1 MATRV
6 RRRRNPAIRIGLAAI
21 WIAIVATVLLWQTA
35 TYESVM
41 SVFAEWQFN
50 AIGRYYPAFSYLLLT
65 LLLTLPLLLLFA
77 RPRRTSQRPL
87 DVATLR
93 SASTFSRALF
103 SVAGALAVVAIG
115 VLLSILR
122 LPDDQGALQ
131 EVTLDQAVVVMPHE
145 GLTRLTGAI
154 AYDRTTAFDEELIVT
169 RRSRRFAPITAPG
182 ADPTDIQFFVELP
195 PATDANRQGVRTM
208 TGVLQRGGLPGEII
222 RLYRYAGHRVE
233 DPYFVLFTGT
243 RSVRWA
249 RFVIAGQLI
258 AGALLVAGLAIW
270 QRRRSRKLA
279 ESVRVENQG

>member
-1 MATRV
+1 MNTRV
-6 RRRRNPAIRIGLAAI
+6 RRRRNPAIRIGLVAV
-21 WIAIVATVLLWQTA
+21 WIAIVAAVFLWQAA

-65 LLLTLPLLLLFA
+65 LILTLPLLLVFA
-77 RPRRTSQRPL
+77 RPRKQTTRPL

-103 SVAGALAVVAIG
+103 AFAGALLVVAIG

-122 LPDDQGALQ
+122 LPDDKGPLQ
-131 EVTLDQAVVVMPHE
+131 EVTLDQAVVVMPEE

-169 RRSRRFAPITAPG
+169 GRNRRFAPMTAQG
-182 ADPTDIQFFVELP
+182 ADPTDLQFFVELP

-233 DPYFVLFTGT
+233 EPYFVLFTGT
-243 RSVRWA
+243 RSIRWA

-258 AGALLVAGLAIW
+258 IAGVLVGALGLW
-270 QRRRSRKLA
+270 QRRRSRKLT
-279 ESVRVENQG
+279 ESVRVENQP